1 MPERRLP
8 LSAWELAVCWL
19 GGAIAWLVHLLGAYA
34 LAEFG
39 CVAGWQRVAPGG
51 VTAVA
56 WGILALSV
64 AAVAMSAWAFSV
76 AARADKRLTRV
87 SDPTR
92 TRHFAARSGM
102 WLNGLFFVIIMA
114 ETMPVL
120 FYLRGCG

>member
-1 MPERRLP
+1 MQERRLP

-39 CVAGWQRVAPGG
+39 CVAGWQRAAPGG

-64 AAVAMSAWAFSV
+64 ATVAVSAWAYSV
-76 AARADKRLTRV
+76 AARADRRLTRV

-102 WLNGLFFVIIMA
+102 WLNGFFVAVIVA
-114 ETMPVL
+114 ETVPVL
-120 FYLRGCG
+120 FYLGRCG

>member
-39 CVAGWQRVAPGG
+39 CVAGWQRLAPLG

-56 WGILALSV
+56 WGILVLSV
-64 AAVAMSAWAFSV
+64 GTVAVSAWAFSV
-76 AARADKRLTRV
+76 ASRADKRLTRV

-102 WLNGLFFVIIMA
+102 WLNGFFVAVIVA
-114 ETMPVL
+114 ETVPVL
-120 FYLRGCG
+120 FYLGRCG

>member
-1 MPERRLP
+1 MPDVRQP
-8 LSAWELAVCWL
+8 LSAFELSVCWL

-39 CVAGWQRVAPGG
+39 CVAGWQRLAPLG

-56 WGILALSV
+56 WAALTLSV
-64 AAVAMSAWAFSV
+64 AAALAAAWATRV
-76 AARADKRLTRV
+76 AARADRRLTAV

-102 WLNGLFFVIIMA
+102 WLNGFFLAAILA
-114 ETMPVL
+114 ETLPVL
-120 FYLRGCG
+120 FYLGTCG